1 MKRTGS
7 DNLNLVNLINDLK
20 KLSLDQKVNIW
31 KRIAEDLER
40 PTRNRREVNLEKLNR
55 YTKAN
60 ETVIVPGKLLGDGEI
75 GHKLKVAAFRFS
87 EKAREKVNAVSIR
100 ELMKENP
107 KGKGVR
113 IMG

>member
-31 KRIAEDLER
+31 KRIASDLER
-40 PTRNRREVNLEKLNR
+40 ATRSRREVNLERLNR

-60 ETVIVPGKLLGDGEI
+60 ETVIVPGKLLGAGEI

-87 EKAREKVNAVSIR
+87 EKAKEKVSAISIR

-113 IMG
+113 IIG

>member
-7 DNLNLVNLINDLK
+7 DNPNLVNLINDLK
-20 KLSLDQKVNIW
+20 KLSLDNKAKIW

-40 PTRNRREVNLEKLNR
+40 PTRNRREVNLNKLDR

-60 ETVIVPGKLLGDGEI
+60 ETIIIPGKLLGDGDVN
-75 GHKLKVAAFRFS
+75 HKLKVAAFRFS
-87 EKAREKVNAVSIR
+87 EKAKSKVDAITIR

-113 IMG
+113 IIG

>member
-7 DNLNLVNLINDLK
+7 DNPNLVNLINDLK

-55 YTKAN
+55 YTEAN
-60 ETVIVPGKLLGDGEI
+60 ETVIVPGKLLGEGEL

>member
-7 DNLNLVNLINDLK
+7 DNPNLVNLIQDLK

-40 PTRNRREVNLEKLNR
+40 PTRNRREVNLDRLNR
-55 YTKAN
+55 HTKAN
-60 ETVIVPGKLLGDGEI
+60 ELVVVPGKVLGSGEI
-75 GHKLKVAAFRFS
+75 NHKLKVAAFTFSKSAS
-87 EKAREKVNAVSIR
+87 EKLDNMTIR
-100 ELMKENP
+100 QLMKDNP

-113 IMG
+113 ILG

>member
-40 PTRNRREVNLEKLNR
+40 PTRSRREVNLEKLNR
-55 YTKAN
+55 CTKAN
-60 ETVIVPGKLLGDGEI
+60 ESVIVPGKVLGDGEL
-75 GHKLKVAAFRFS
+75 GHKLRVAAFRFS
-87 EKAREKVNAVSIR
+87 ESARGKVNAVSIR

-113 IMG
+113 IIG

>member
-7 DNLNLVNLINDLK
+7 DNQNLVDLINDLK

-40 PTRNRREVNLEKLNR
+40 PTRSRREVNLEKLNR
-55 YTKAN
+55 YTEAN
-60 ETVIVPGKLLGDGEI
+60 ETVIVPGKLLGDGEL

-87 EKAREKVNAVSIR
+87 EKAREKVNAISIR

-113 IMG
+113 IIG